1 MAGHVF
7 IVRGDLTKLYCDGWL
22 MPTDRHLHVLPHW
35 IEEIPNLKLNW
46 LPVLDDSWD
55 KGELRVQEI
64 KHWPFPEQRVWLV
77 NTGAWQKEAQWYVD
91 GVVEFFKTVGP
102 IFQQKGSGVAGRARP
117 LLGLPLVG
125 TGAGG
130 AGDWTGTLLA
140 ALLPS
145 LYDAAK
151 EYDVD
156 VALVLKPGPSFAA
169 AMNARKNYLK
179 DRAGIWKDE
188 LGENLEKVAR
198 DLAEH
203 AKKGELVLFLGAGVS
218 ASAGLPNWKDLL
230 ELLAKS
236 AGVLSSAN
244 KEGQK
249 VSEAFH
255 SLNVLDQARLIA
267 DYCGK
272 KESTI
277 GKEVAGLLKRYHHYS
292 ISHAML
298 AGIQMKEVVTTNYD
312 VLFERASKYAQD
324 IAPSVI
330 PYESPKS
337 GGSWILKLHGCVNH
351 PSDIVL
357 TRSDYL
363 RYNDSRAALK
373 GIVHALL
380 ITRHM
385 LFVGFSLSDDNF
397 YGIIEDVRKAVRENK
412 NRGTGDEPFGTVL
425 ATESNH
431 FAQQLWHDDLNWVSL
446 QRGEGAT
453 IADSRRL
460 QEIFLDY
467 LAFLTASST
476 AHLLNEKYKGALSES
491 ELVLRSALQEMIR
504 KVDAKAKEA
513 PAWLEIQNLV
523 ERFGGTC

>member
-7 IVRGDLTKLYCDGWL
+7 VGRGDLTKLCCDAWL
-22 MPTDRHLHVLPHW
+22 MPTDRRLHVMPHW
-35 IEEIPNLKLNW
+35 IEEIPNLKQNW
-46 LPVLDDSWD
+46 KPEPDDSWN
-55 KGELRVQEI
+55 KGQTRVLEVE
-64 KHWPFPEQRVWLV
+64 HWPFPEQRVWLV
-77 NTGAWQKEAQWYVD
+77 NTGAWQKEAQWYVN
-91 GVVEFFKTVGP
+91 GVVQFFTIVGP
-102 IFQQKGSGVAGRARP
+102 IFQRQGRGVAGRAKP
-117 LLGLPLVG
+117 LVGIPLVG

-130 AGDWTGTLLA
+130 AGDWIGTLLA
-140 ALLPS
+140 ALLPT

-151 EYDVD
+151 DYNVD
-156 VALVLKPGPSFAA
+156 IALVLKTGPSFAA
-169 AMNARKNYLK
+169 AMNARRNYLK
-179 DRAGIWKDE
+179 AREAVWKDH
-188 LGENLEKVAR
+188 LPGKLRAVAE

-230 ELLAKS
+230 ELLAKRV
-236 AGVLSSAN
+236 AVLSSGD
-244 KEGQK
+244 EDGQK
-249 VSEAFH
+249 VFEAFH

-267 DYCGK
+267 DYCAQ

-277 GKEVAGLLKRYHHYS
+277 GQEVADVLKKYHHYS
-292 ISHAML
+292 ISHAIL
-298 AGIQMKEVVTTNYD
+298 AGIQVKEVVTTNYD

-324 IAPSVI
+324 IAPAVI

-337 GGSWILKLHGCVNH
+337 GGNWILKLHGCVDH

-425 ATESNH
+425 ALESNH
-431 FAQQLWHDDLNWVSL
+431 FAQQLWHGDLNWVSL
-446 QRGEGAT
+446 QMGEGAT
-453 IADSRRL
+453 IADDRRL

-467 LAFLTASST
+467 LAFLTTSST

-491 ELVLRSALQEMIR
+491 ELVLRSALQKMINE
-504 KVDAKAKEA
+504 VDAKAKDA
-513 PAWLEIQNLV
+513 PAWLEIQHLV